1 MTGTLPSEFG
11 LATSMQK
18 LKLSGNSFSGS
29 LPAAL
34 GSWTNLEHADFSK
47 NSFQGAI
54 PDEIFALTT
63 RGNGVLEHLNV
74 TGNTNLTGNI
84 PLTSCLASH
93 FACSKSLCGC
103 NCACPA
109 DSTSPP

>member
-18 LKLSGNSFSGS
+18 LKLSGNSFSGTI
-29 LPAAL
+29 PVEL
-34 GSWTNLEHADFSK
+34 GNWTNLLHADLSK
-47 NSFQGAI
+47 NSFHGVI

-63 RGNGVLEHLNV
+63 KGNGVLEHLNV
-74 TGNTNLTGNI
+74 TGNANLTGSI
-84 PLTSCLASH
+84 PLASCIASH
-93 FACSKSLCGC
+93 FTCSSSLCGC

-109 DSTSPP
+109 DSTNPP